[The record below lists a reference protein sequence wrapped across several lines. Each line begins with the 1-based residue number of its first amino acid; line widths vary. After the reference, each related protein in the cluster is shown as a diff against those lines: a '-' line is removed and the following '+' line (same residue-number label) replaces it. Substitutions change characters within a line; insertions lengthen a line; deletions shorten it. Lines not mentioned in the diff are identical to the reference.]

1 MNPRITLITLCVDD
15 LEASLRSYRDGL
27 GLKTEGIAGNEFEH
41 GAVAFFELQPGLRL
55 AVWPRKSLAH
65 DSGLPLGPG
74 QRLTHSDEMPKN
86 TNMAGYAPLHLLL
99 VFMLLAAPLQPL
111 LASPDSGHSTA
122 SHTSA
127 THSESAGSEQA
138 HHGNNPCNGA
148 SHSCGMCGTHCSAL
162 APALY
167 SPSANT
173 LPESPVTSPLT
184 LIGIDLP
191 LLYKPPRSA

>member
-1 MNPRITLITLCVDD
+1 M
-15 LEASLRSYRDGL
+15 
-27 GLKTEGIAGNEFEH
+27 
-41 GAVAFFELQPGLRL
+41 
-55 AVWPRKSLAH
+55 
-65 DSGLPLGPG
+65 
-74 QRLTHSDEMPKN
+74 
-86 TNMAGYAPLHLLL
+86 NMAGYAPLHLLL

-122 SHTSA
+122 SHASA
-127 THSESAGSEQA
+127 THGESAGGEQA
-138 HHGNNPCNGA
+138 HPGDNNPCNGA
-148 SHSCGMCGTHCSAL
+148 GHACGMCGTHCSAL

-173 LPESPVTSPLT
+173 LPESPATSPLT